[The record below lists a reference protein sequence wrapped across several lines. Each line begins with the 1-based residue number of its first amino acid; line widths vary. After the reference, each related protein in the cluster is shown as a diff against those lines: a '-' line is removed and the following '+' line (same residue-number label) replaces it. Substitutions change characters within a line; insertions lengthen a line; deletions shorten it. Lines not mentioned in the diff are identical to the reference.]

1 MSLSTETKVI
11 IAGGAVVLIAAWYAS
26 KKLGDAAGAVYD
38 GVATAVGDAYD
49 WTAETVKET
58 VPYVNPADSRNVVYG
73 SIGAVGGAISGDK
86 NWSLGGWIYD
96 ITH

>member
-1 MSLSTETKVI
+1 MGLSTETKVI

-26 KKLGDAAGAVYD
+26 KKLGQAYD

-58 VPYVNPADSRNVVYG
+58 VPYVNPADSRNVVYS
-73 SIGAVGGAISGDK
+73 SIGAVGGAISGNKD
-86 NWSLGGWIYD
+86 WSLGGWIYD
-96 ITH
+96 VTH